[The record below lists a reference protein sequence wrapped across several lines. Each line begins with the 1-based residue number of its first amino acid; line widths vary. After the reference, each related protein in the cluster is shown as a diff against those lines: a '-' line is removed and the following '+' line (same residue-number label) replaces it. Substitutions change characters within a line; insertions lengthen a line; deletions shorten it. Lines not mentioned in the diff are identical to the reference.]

1 MKLRDRMGASGA
13 LQIVLTDK
21 DGNIKLDHLT
31 ENLVVDTGLAYIA
44 GRMVDASASVMSHM
58 AVGTGSTAAADTDTA
73 LNTELARVAL
83 TTTTLVTTNVANDAV
98 EYVGTFG
105 AGVATGALVEAG
117 LLNAGSGGVMMT
129 RTVFGVVTKAADDI
143 LTITWRVTIA

>member
-1 MKLRDRMGASGA
+1 
-13 LQIVLTDK
+13 
-21 DGNIKLDHLT
+21 
-31 ENLVVDTGLAYIA
+31 
-44 GRMVDASASVMSHM
+44 MVDASASVMSHM

-83 TTTTLVTTNVANDAV
+83 TTTTVVTTNVANDAV